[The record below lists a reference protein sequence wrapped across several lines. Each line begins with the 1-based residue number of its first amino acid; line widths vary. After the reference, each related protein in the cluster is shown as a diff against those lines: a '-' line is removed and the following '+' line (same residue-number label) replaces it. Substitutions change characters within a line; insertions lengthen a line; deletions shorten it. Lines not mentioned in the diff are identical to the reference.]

1 MQWQLLFILLL
12 VVGSAGPTALAA
24 DTDFT
29 ALRTQIETSRQQ
41 GNLDLADKLTADYLA
56 MATKQADPQQQALAY
71 HQMGNNAMERNNYP
85 VARQQLER
93 AISLLQPNGQTAE
106 LASALRRL
114 GMVYRYQSDYAT
126 ALQYMYQAMQIN
138 QTLQDES
145 QIASTYSSIGT
156 ILEKMGQYEDA
167 LQAHQQSFALH
178 FKLGNQSSL
187 ASAIYNLG
195 DLHRVLGDKDKALAY
210 FLQTLQLDLASG
222 DKLNIAYSHNKLGY
236 LYSELGEFDKAAE
249 HTQQAM
255 LLFEQIG
262 APRDTDWGRTVV
274 AKLAMEQGDYP
285 KAQQLLDGVIERAKT
300 SSYKSLLVDAYKMAA
315 ELALRQNDAQAVL
328 RYTTAG
334 IEQAQQNN
342 ERADEALLLH
352 MQVQAY
358 IQLDAVREALA
369 GLLRQK
375 QLDDEIFNSKRAAT
389 IAAIQA
395 QTDFTRQQYQID
407 LLQNEQQLQQAQL
420 EQQHLIRNFWI
431 SGLVAAFILM
441 ISLYRR
447 YVQRQQNRRLEQKVD
462 ARTQQ
467 LKQKNAELAQA
478 YQQLEIISLT
488 DKLTGLHNRHFLESH
503 INTELEQC
511 RRMQHGSGS
520 TAAAANSELA
530 LFIIDLDHFKL
541 LNDNHGHSAGDEVLK
556 HLRHIM
562 QQVFRQSDYLVR
574 WGGEEFVAVARNINR
589 DEVSHLAQRFVNA
602 VQHTPIRITGDEP
615 LHITCSVGYAC
626 YPLPL
631 GEPAM
636 HWQRLLK
643 LADLCLY
650 AAKYSGRNGWVGLDN
665 CTADLPLSQAG
676 INAAQMQ
683 AWHQQGMLQLQ
694 HSFNGAVNW
703 QA

>member
-29 ALRTQIETSRQQ
+29 ALRSQIETSRQQ
-41 GNLDLADKLTADYLA
+41 GNLELADKLTADYLA
-56 MATKQADPQQQALAY
+56 AATERADTQQQALAY

-85 VARQQLER
+85 LARQQLEQ
-93 AISLLQPNGQTAE
+93 AISLLQPNGQSIA
-106 LASALRRL
+106 LANATRRL
-114 GMVYRYQSDYAT
+114 GMVYRYQSDYAS
-126 ALQYMYQAMQIN
+126 ALRYVYQAMQIY
-138 QTLQDES
+138 QALEDES
-145 QIASTYSSIGT
+145 EIANTYSSIGT
-156 ILEKMGQYEDA
+156 ILEKMGQYEKA

-236 LYSELGEFDKAAE
+236 LYSELGEFTKATE

-255 LLFEQIG
+255 MLFEQIG

-274 AKLAMEQGDYP
+274 AKLAMEQGDFL
-285 KAQQLLDGVIERAKT
+285 KAQQLLDGVIERAKAH
-300 SSYKSLLVDAYKMAA
+300 SYKSLLVDAYKMAA
-315 ELALRQNDAQAVL
+315 ELALRQNNAETAL

-342 ERADEALLLH
+342 ERADEAQLQH
-352 MQVQAY
+352 MQVQALVK
-358 IQLDAVREALA
+358 LDAVREALA
-369 GLLRQK
+369 AMLRQK

-447 YVQRQQNRRLEQKVD
+447 YVQRQQNRRLEQEV
-462 ARTQQ
+462 ATRTQQ
-467 LKQKNAELAQA
+467 LQQKNTELAHA
-478 YQQLEIISLT
+478 YQQLEIVSLT

-503 INTELEQC
+503 IMTELEQC
-511 RRMQHGSGS
+511 RRMQHRSDGSVPA
-520 TAAAANSELA
+520 THSELA
-530 LFIIDLDHFKL
+530 LFMIDLDHFKS
-541 LNDNHGHSAGDEVLK
+541 LNDSYGHSVGDEVLK
-556 HLRHIM
+556 QLRHIM

-574 WGGEEFVAVARNINR
+574 WGGEEFVAIARNINR
-589 DEVSHLAQRFVNA
+589 DEVSHLAQRFVDA
-602 VQHTPIRITGDEP
+602 VQQTPIQLTDNPP

-631 GEPAM
+631 GEPSM

-665 CTADLPLSQAG
+665 CAADLSLSKAG
-676 INAAQMQ
+676 INGAQMQ
-683 AWHQQGMLQLQ
+683 AWQLQGLLQLQ
-694 HSFNGAVNW
+694 HSFNGTLNW